1 MGNAKANCLVCGAPL
16 VYHAQAQPETCVYC
30 GTTELAHAV
39 CTEGH
44 YVCDACHRKRGVARV
59 RELCRT
65 AEERDPIALMMR
77 LMRESEIYP
86 NGPEHHTLVGA
97 ALLAAYANAGGAF
110 ARGMTLDQALDELEQ
125 RSMQV
130 PGGSCG
136 FWGCCGAAVSAGQ
149 ALSIITGSTPYASD
163 EWAQCQRLTS
173 LILGRLADL
182 GGPRCCKRS
191 SFSAGFV
198 AVDYIAETC
207 GVRMD
212 KPERVTCPFFP
223 RNAQCLHEHCPYYP
237 QRKRD
242 GADETND
249 YGMRETSHA

>member
-16 VYHAQAQPETCVYC
+16 VYHATAQPETCVYC
-30 GTTELAHAV
+30 GKTESAHAV
-39 CTEGH
+39 CAEGH
-44 YVCDACHRKRGVARV
+44 YVCDACHRARGVERV

-65 AEERDPIALMMR
+65 AEERNPIAIMTR
-77 LMRESEIYP
+77 IMRESEIYP

-97 ALLAAYANAGGAF
+97 ALLTAYANAGGSF
-110 ARGMTLDQALDELEQ
+110 AHGLTLDEALAELEQ

-136 FWGCCGAAVSAGQ
+136 FWGCCGAAASAGQ
-149 ALSIITGSTPYASD
+149 ALSIINGSTPYASE

-173 LILGRLADL
+173 IILGRLADL

-191 SFSAGFV
+191 SFTAGL
-198 AVDYIAETC
+198 AAIDYIADLR

-212 KPERVTCPFFP
+212 KPDRVVCPFFP
-223 RNAQCLHEHCPYYP
+223 RNAQCLREGCPYYP
-237 QRKRD
+237 HGAAD
-242 GADETND
+242 GAVETND
-249 YGMRETSHA
+249 CGMRQVSHA